1 MKVIL
6 STLIWVLLIS
16 GNISA
21 QSKITFLEGSICFTK
36 ASGFFA
42 RQIPEY
48 KFGFDVGFL
57 RQVKT
62 EKPLF
67 WGMDIY
73 YNNLGSTS
81 ATIEEIL
88 DFNFVNF
95 DYSTTSNLLGANAR
109 MRFYPDIY
117 LFGIEPYMEAHL
129 GYKWFFTNTTK
140 AFSDDAESSD
150 TNLEKGSLSLS
161 YGISL
166 GFNIPI
172 SNKLYLNLKGSYLP
186 GLSTPYYALRPEN
199 SIVTSTLDG
208 FDLKRSTT
216 DIFRWDLGVTYNI
229 NKDE

>member
-1 MKVIL
+1 MVFHQYY
-6 STLIWVLLIS
+6 
-16 GNISA
+16 
-21 QSKITFLEGSICFTK
+21 QSL
-36 ASGFFA
+36 
-42 RQIPEY
+42 
-48 KFGFDVGFL
+48 
-57 RQVKT
+57 
-62 EKPLF
+62 
-67 WGMDIY
+67 
-73 YNNLGSTS
+73 
-81 ATIEEIL
+81 
-88 DFNFVNF
+88 
-95 DYSTTSNLLGANAR
+95 
-109 MRFYPDIY
+109 
-117 LFGIEPYMEAHL
+117 
-129 GYKWFFTNTTK
+129 
-140 AFSDDAESSD
+140 SDDAESSD